1 LAPQVGEV
9 VEKVYRDA
17 LNHDPGK
24 VSLFKKEMAW
34 EKKFV
39 MMGGTLMAGTDP
51 TGDGRVVAGYADRHT
66 LELLT
71 EAGFSFPEAVK
82 ICSLNAAIYLG
93 IAKETGTVAVGKKA
107 DLVLIGGDPETHITE
122 VRNTEIVFKNGVG
135 FDSKKL
141 FESLN
146 GKVGLY

>member
-1 LAPQVGEV
+1 
-9 VEKVYRDA
+9 
-17 LNHDPGK
+17 
-24 VSLFKKEMAW
+24 MAW

-51 TGDGRVVAGYADRHT
+51 TGDGRVIAGYADRHT

-82 ICSLNAAIYLG
+82 ICSLNAAVYLG
-93 IAKETGTVAVGKKA
+93 ISKESGTVAIGKKA
-107 DLVLIGGDPETHITE
+107 DLVLIGGDPETHISD

-135 FDSKKL
+135 FDSRKL
-141 FESLN
+141 FESLK
-146 GKVGLY
+146 GTVGRY